1 MSEPRVSN
9 ATSSTRQVAY
19 LAGPMRG
26 IHEYNF
32 PAFYAAAAA
41 LRKHGLDVW
50 SPAENDVNQDGFDPA
65 KDTAHPMRHYMK
77 RDLPA
82 VLNADMVCVLP
93 GWEKS
98 QGAQLEVHVAR
109 ACGIPVYNAHDMS
122 SVPSAIEQ
130 KPADPSGDLEILRM
144 ALGNTAACL
153 GDALATYN
161 RFVGEDVFKNSVP
174 QGWPCGCGH
183 TNGINLAVCAAC
195 GRKPNGEHP

>member
-1 MSEPRVSN
+1 MDKRDVCS

-41 LRKHGLDVW
+41 LRAHGLDVW

-109 ACGIPVYNAHDMS
+109 ACGIPVYNAHDLS
-122 SVPSAIEQ
+122 SVPSARVL
-130 KPADPSGDLEILRM
+130 PSL
-144 ALGNTAACL
+144 
-153 GDALATYN
+153 ALAYQQAI
-161 RFVGEDVFKNSVP
+161 RESVGSILSQYAADLILKRAEKIEEAN
-174 QGWPCGCGH
+174 
-183 TNGINLAVCAAC
+183 NG
-195 GRKPNGEHP
+195 